1 MSSKKKAAPKKEDK
15 IIVEP
20 GPVEEAA
27 PVRPEKRIAIVGCS
41 DSKDTAPYGDKSWEI
56 WSMNNTFNYTKRQ
69 DMWFEVHPII
79 LVGDQY
85 KRRKLIGPGVFE
97 WSDDF
102 RGQPMKEYML
112 ALAHLNCPVY
122 MQQHWDIIPKSLP
135 YPIDDITHRF
145 GRYFTNSVS
154 YIIAMAIVSG
164 ATEIGCFGIDMA
176 AGCPAPDVKIL
187 TSDLRWVPAGQLNI
201 GDEVMAFDEN
211 SHSDDGPSRRWRT
224 ATVTSCPKI
233 TKPCYRLKLEDG
245 TEMIVSARHGW
256 LTHSENVNKWR
267 AQENLITPHHREDR
281 PTRIVR
287 ALDTWEPDDSWEA
300 GYLAAAFDGEGHISQ
315 TPRHHNFTCGLVAG
329 FAQKENKMSE
339 TVENIMRKY
348 GFECRMNK
356 EDGGTRKY
364 RINGGRPEILRF
376 LGSVRPPRLLNK
388 FNGGLLGQFN
398 AMQNVAVIESEFIGD
413 HEVIGL
419 ETTEKTFIAEGLASH
434 NSEYGPQRPSCEWM
448 LGIAAGLGIRLN
460 IPPQADLLK
469 TSFLYG
475 FEERE
480 QTLWESKLMQ
490 MKNSMMARRQKQ
502 EAIAAAAERTIQ
514 QYHGAEEAVNQC
526 MRVWSNLMTE
536 RVWKDK
542 LLQ

>member
-154 YIIAMAIVSG
+154 YIIAMAIISG

-176 AGCPAPDVKIL
+176 AG
-187 TSDLRWVPAGQLNI
+187 
-201 GDEVMAFDEN
+201 
-211 SHSDDGPSRRWRT
+211 
-224 ATVTSCPKI
+224 
-233 TKPCYRLKLEDG
+233 
-245 TEMIVSARHGW
+245 
-256 LTHSENVNKWR
+256 
-267 AQENLITPHHREDR
+267 
-281 PTRIVR
+281 
-287 ALDTWEPDDSWEA
+287 
-300 GYLAAAFDGEGHISQ
+300 
-315 TPRHHNFTCGLVAG
+315 
-329 FAQKENKMSE
+329 
-339 TVENIMRKY
+339 
-348 GFECRMNK
+348 
-356 EDGGTRKY
+356 
-364 RINGGRPEILRF
+364 
-376 LGSVRPPRLLNK
+376 
-388 FNGGLLGQFN
+388 
-398 AMQNVAVIESEFIGD
+398 
-413 HEVIGL
+413 
-419 ETTEKTFIAEGLASH
+419 
-434 NSEYGPQRPSCEWM
+434 SEYGPQRPSCEWM